1 MSVFDKLIIGHLFIL
16 FGVMGISG
24 QHDDGVGQ
32 REEFLGV
39 LVVLLVLVKVGLGE
53 LPHYALDLLGLTG

>member
-1 MSVFDKLIIGHLFIL
+1 
-16 FGVMGISG
+16 MGISG

-39 LVVLLVLVKVGLGE
+39 LVVLLVLVEVGLGE